1 MKTTPLLLSVLA
13 LTAFAEDAAKPSNA
27 LQLGTPAAKAP
38 EAGKPG
44 EAPKTVQ
51 VETLTSDG
59 KTFVLVK
66 IIGDAQAFASFQ
78 NDVQTISR
86 SSSRS
91 PRSSSWP
98 SWP

>member
-13 LTAFAEDAAKPSNA
+13 LTAFAEEGKPSKA
-27 LQLGTPAAKAP
+27 LPLAAAQAA
-38 EAGKPG
+38 EAGKPADAAKAG

-66 IIGDAQAFASFQ
+66 VIGDPQAFANFQ
-78 NDVQTISR
+78 NDVQTISQEQQ
-86 SSSRS
+86 
-91 PRSSSWP
+91 
-98 SWP
+98 